1 MVRLLSLYASNFKKL
16 KFDGPLEL
24 PGGVSVISGLNEAGK
39 STVLDAILYALY
51 GRVIRPPGH
60 VRDEDLI
67 CYGADRAVVSLDFEI
82 AGRRY
87 RVRRE
92 IRRGKANSA
101 ILDEVLPDG
110 RLKPL
115 AAKVREV
122 TRAIEGLL
130 GGISFSELVSSNVV
144 AQKDLDRLIREGGER
159 HKVINAFLN
168 LESFNS
174 VLEDL
179 NEERK
184 DLEGTPSRPGL
195 ISAERA
201 RLEALRAELEEL
213 NRRRAELE
221 ELRRR
226 IGELSKEREDLRSR
240 LRELE
245 PLRAAL
251 AKYGEALA
259 EREKLEA
266 ELEGKRELLRSHE
279 LEIGAL
285 EERIRSAE
293 AELAGYGDLPL
304 GEAPRIRQALEAIG
318 EFERRRAEA
327 EERARGLEG
336 EIERLERELEGFDP
350 AELRRAR
357 EARRR
362 LGQYFPIA
370 IALMIL
376 FAFSF
381 ALGAPPILWSIAL
394 ALGLLLALKGLSLS
408 RLAKRADLAEG
419 LLGKEALLMNKRS
432 ELSRLGEEMAR
443 ALEDAGRA
451 RLELRGILSA
461 LKRYAPLISSES
473 SPELAAE
480 RVLERLSEEGIA
492 KEGLESMLK
501 GLRESL
507 EDAMRRVD
515 ALALQS
521 EIEALEERLSA
532 MELPS
537 LPEGVRF
544 SKALLEAVS
553 KERDDAKARL
563 ERVEASIEAYEE
575 RMREDER
582 YIAEHGGVEGAVRDQ
597 EAKLRELERRLRIVK
612 AAMEGIEATAEA
624 LRNRVRPSVERY
636 MGQILP
642 KLTSGRYKAVLL
654 DESFGI
660 KVWDP
665 DAGEFRPKDVFSGG
679 TEDQF
684 LLAMRLAFAL
694 SLMPEAKG
702 IKPDFLFLDEPLGS
716 SDEVRRS
723 GIIEYIASELPRLFG
738 QIFVISHVGG
748 LEELLPNVVRL
759 EDGRVVGR

>member
-1 MVRLLSLYASNFKKL
+1 MKLLGLYASNFKKL

-24 PGGVSVISGLNEAGK
+24 PEGVTVISGLNEAGK

-60 VRDEDLI
+60 VKDEDLI

-101 ILDEVLPDG
+101 NLDEVLPDG
-110 RLKPL
+110 RLRPL
-115 AAKVREV
+115 ATKVREV
-122 TRAIEGLL
+122 TRAVEGLL

-174 VLEDL
+174 ALEGL

-184 DLEGTPSRPGL
+184 DLEGTGPSRPGL
-195 ISAERA
+195 ISIERA
-201 RLEALRAELEEL
+201 RLEALKAELEEL

-226 IGELSKEREDLRSR
+226 IGELSKERAALESR

-259 EREKLEA
+259 ERERLEA
-266 ELEGKRELLRSHE
+266 ELKGKKELLRKHE
-279 LEIGAL
+279 EEVGAL

-293 AELAGYGDLPL
+293 AELAGYEGLPL
-304 GEAPRIRQALEAIG
+304 EEAPRIQQALEAVREIEG
-318 EFERRRAEA
+318 RRAEA
-327 EERARGLEG
+327 EGRALGLEG

-362 LGQYFPIA
+362 LGKYFSAA
-370 IALMIL
+370 IASIIL

-381 ALGAPPILWSIAL
+381 ALGAPMLLWSIAL
-394 ALGLLLALKGLSLS
+394 ATGLALAFRGLSLS
-408 RLAKRADLAEG
+408 RLAKRADLAEA
-419 LLGKEALLMNKRS
+419 LLGKEALLANKRA
-432 ELSRLGEEMAR
+432 ELSRLREEIAR
-443 ALEDAGRA
+443 ALEGVGRA
-451 RLELRGILSA
+451 RMELRGILSG
-461 LKRYAPLISSES
+461 LKRYGPMISGEP

-480 RVLERLSEEGIA
+480 KVLERLSEEGIA
-492 KEGLESMLK
+492 KEGLESMLR
-501 GLRESL
+501 GLRDSL

-521 EIEALEERLSA
+521 EIEALEGRLSA
-532 MELPS
+532 IELPG
-537 LPEGVRF
+537 LPDGVRF
-544 SKALLEAVS
+544 SKELLEAVS
-553 KERDDAKARL
+553 RERDDAKARL
-563 ERVEASIEAYEE
+563 ERVGASIEAHEE

-582 YIAEHGGVEGAVRDQ
+582 YIADHGGVEAAVRDQ
-597 EAKLRELERRLRIVK
+597 EARLRDLERRLRIVK
-612 AAMEGIEATAEA
+612 AAIEGIEATAEA

-642 KLTSGRYKAVLL
+642 RLTSGRYKAVLL

-660 KVWDP
+660 RVWDP

-702 IKPDFLFLDEPLGS
+702 VKPDFLFLDEPLGS

-723 GIIEYIASELPRLFG
+723 GIIEYLTSELPRLFG

-748 LEELLPNVVRL
+748 LEELLPNVIRL